1 MKLAVILGSPCGESS
16 VTLQYVEYVLRS
28 FPQHDF
34 ELLDVGRGM
43 RRLERDRARFDAL
56 VTTLEAADGIIWAF
70 PVYTFLTPAAMVRF
84 VELLF
89 ERDAGA
95 ALTGKPC
102 TALTSSEHF
111 FDHTAHAWIEAVSED
126 LGMGVF
132 PGFSAAMEDLLAL
145 AGQHNIERW
154 AQEFLRAVEHDAPL
168 EQHTQP
174 VTWTA
179 PSYAPALD
187 QPRPAQG
194 ERRITVITDLAEDEP
209 NLVRMIEA
217 FVHYAAHPVDVVN
230 LREIG
235 MKGSCLGCLR
245 CIYDG
250 SCVYKDGFAEAFDQR
265 IRSAD
270 VLVFAGTI
278 RHRYLSSWFKT
289 YFDRN
294 FRNGHRPVLHG
305 KPMGWILSGPLRQ
318 LPDLRRILEAK
329 NEVQGSPR
337 LGIVTD
343 EYGDSAAIT
352 ARIVELATRVDRW
365 VEAPWIRPA
374 TFPGVGG
381 RKVFRDLMYA
391 MRGLVRADHL
401 YYRREGL
408 YDFPQQDWSRHLFNW
423 AMAAMMTLPW
433 TRRWLM
439 KNMATLKVMGLKK
452 IVDQQGVEPGR
463 AH

>member
-1 MKLAVILGSPCGESS
+1 MNLAVILGSPCGASS
-16 VTLQYVEYVLRS
+16 VTLQYVEYVRRS
-28 FPQHDF
+28 FPQHSF
-34 ELLDVGRGM
+34 ELIDVGRGM
-43 RRLERDRARFDAL
+43 RRLERDRDRLDAML
-56 VTTLEAADGIIWAF
+56 ATLAAADGIIWAF
-70 PVYTFLTPAAMVRF
+70 PVYTFLTPAALVRL

-89 ERDAGA
+89 ERDAGV
-95 ALTGKPC
+95 ALAGKPC
-102 TALTSSEHF
+102 TVLTSSEHF
-111 FDHTAHAWIEAVSED
+111 FDHTAHAWVEAVSED

-132 PGFSAAMEDLLAL
+132 PGFSPAMEDLLAEE
-145 AGQHNIERW
+145 GQHNLRCW
-154 AQEFLRAVEHDAPL
+154 AQEFLRVVEQDAPL
-168 EQHTQP
+168 EQLTQP

-179 PSYAPALD
+179 PSYAPTLD
-187 QPRPAQG
+187 QPRPATGGQ
-194 ERRITVITDLAEDEP
+194 RIAVITDVDGDDANLA
-209 NLVRMIEA
+209 RMIETLA
-217 FVHYAAHPVDVVN
+217 HYAAHPVDVVN

-270 VLVFAGTI
+270 FLVFAGTI
-278 RHRYLSSWFKT
+278 RHRYLSSHFKT

-305 KPMGWILSGPLRQ
+305 KPMGWLLSGPLRQ
-318 LPDLRRILEAK
+318 LPDLRRMLEAK

-343 EYGDSAAIT
+343 EYGDTAAIT

-365 VEAPWIRPA
+365 AEAPWIRPT

-401 YYRREGL
+401 YYRRQGL
-408 YDFPQQDWSRHLFNW
+408 YDFPQQDWGRHLFNW
-423 AMAAMMTLPW
+423 AMTAMMTLPW

-439 KNMATLKVMGLKK
+439 REMGKLKVMGLRK
-452 IVDQQGVEPGR
+452 VVEAQPAEPQPEG
-463 AH
+463 